1 MGKDGGK
8 RRRESRSPSD
18 SRSVSESRSHSRS
31 RSRSK
36 SAQKKSVSRSVSPPV
51 KKKPLKQERNGDA
64 AQNGAEPQVV
74 KKVDTDEKKEKKTKE
89 KAGPAERPTKPA
101 DTERAR
107 REAEEEEKLRRKR
120 RRWDASTAEGDE
132 LGNNPSA
139 PPVPKA
145 DLPSFGVKVGPD
157 GARVPQSQ
165 SVSAIAKLRA
175 YSLEQSEEAADE
187 RDAKK
192 RLKATLG
199 IPDVEALKA
208 QTQARLVQAGMDM
221 LKQRSRQNKDWK
233 PLLLDKQGR
242 QIDEQGRLVVIQKET
257 TAELLVNKKLR
268 PDAETLQGPG
278 KKGSDM
284 PGKKEAVSH
293 IDPRVDMPAVERER
307 RTLRF
312 VKPGKYIAR
321 AQTMRMKQISREMRS
336 HQFETTEEGTVR
348 RQIALEPIPDVEWW
362 DEIILDGDSYDAKLK
377 ENAITN
383 MIHVPILLDPVAEA
397 HNPAPMQMM
406 LTQKERKKIKRIKKQ
421 EKQKEEQDKIRLG
434 LIQPPEPKM
443 RLSNLMR
450 VLGNEAIS
458 EPSKME
464 AKVRKQM
471 GERQEKHQEHN
482 EARSLTADQKREKKR
497 KKLTEDTNIEVHVA
511 VFRAGDLTDG
521 KRKFKVDIHA
531 QQYNLTGATVIYGN
545 CNVVVVEGGPKSIKK
560 FKQLMLK
567 RIKWM
572 PDDLG
577 DEPAAEG
584 NDSDE
589 EQTPDANI
597 KKVYKKCVL
606 VWSGVTH
613 KRVFRSFKFDICRA
627 EQEARKIFKDKNVP
641 QYWDM
646 CRNYVEESH
655 KAAEA
660 K

>member
-1 MGKDGGK
+1 MAKDGIK
-8 RRRESRSPSD
+8 RRRASRSRSGSRSPSK
-18 SRSVSESRSHSRS
+18 SRSRSRS

-36 SAQKKSVSRSVSPPV
+36 SARKKSESRSPSPV
-51 KKKPLKQERNGDA
+51 KKKPIKQERNGDTER
-64 AQNGAEPQVV
+64 NGAEVDKS
-74 KKVDTDEKKEKKTKE
+74 KKVDTDEKKDKKKKD
-89 KAGPAERPTKPA
+89 KAGPEERPSKPV
-101 DTERAR
+101 DSERAR

-120 RRWDASTAEGDE
+120 RRWDASSAEGDE
-132 LGNNPSA
+132 LGNTPSA

-145 DLPSFGVKVGPD
+145 DLPSYGVKVGPD
-157 GARVPQSQ
+157 GARAPQGQ
-165 SVSAIAKLRA
+165 SVSATAKLRA
-175 YSLEQSEEAADE
+175 FTQEQSEDADE
-187 RDAKK
+187 RDSKK

-199 IPDVEALKA
+199 LPNVEALKVE
-208 QTQARLVQAGMDM
+208 TQARLAQAG
-221 LKQRSRQNKDWK
+221 LAIQLQRAKKTWA

-242 QIDEQGRLVVIQKET
+242 QIDEQGRLVVVQKEQ
-257 TAELLVNKKLR
+257 TATLLVNKKQG
-268 PDAETLQGPG
+268 PEMESLQGPG
-278 KKGSDM
+278 KKGADM

-293 IDPRVDMPAVERER
+293 IDPRVDMPAIERER

-336 HQFETTEEGTVR
+336 NQFETTDEGTVR

-362 DEIILDGDSYDAKLK
+362 DELLLDGDSYDSKLK

-383 MIHVPILLDPVAEA
+383 MIHVPILLDPVAEV
-397 HNPAPMQMM
+397 HEPAPMQMM

-482 EARSLTADQKREKKR
+482 EARSLTAEQKREKKR
-497 KKLTEDTNIEVHVA
+497 KKLTEDTNVEVHVA

-521 KRKFKVDIHA
+521 KRKFKVDIHT
-531 QQYNLTGATVIYGN
+531 QQHNLTGATVIYGN

-567 RIKWM
+567 RIRWM
-572 PDDLG
+572 PDDL
-577 DEPAAEG
+577 DEPTAEG
-584 NDSDE
+584 HDSDE
-589 EQTPDANI
+589 EQTPEANI

-613 KRVFRSFKFDICRA
+613 KRVFRTFKFDICRT

-646 CRNYVEESH
+646 CRNYTEEPH
-655 KAAEA
+655 KSTE
-660 K
+660 

>member
-1 MGKDGGK
+1 M
-8 RRRESRSPSD
+8 
-18 SRSVSESRSHSRS
+18 
-31 RSRSK
+31 
-36 SAQKKSVSRSVSPPV
+36 KKEVEETTE
-51 KKKPLKQERNGDA
+51 KKKTG
-64 AQNGAEPQVV
+64 
-74 KKVDTDEKKEKKTKE
+74 
-89 KAGPAERPTKPA
+89 KAGPAERPRQT
-101 DTERAR
+101 DTERGR
-107 REAEEEEKLRRKR
+107 REAEEEDKLRRKR
-120 RRWDASTAEGDE
+120 RRWDSSTAEGDE
-132 LGNNPSA
+132 LGNTPSA
-139 PPVPKA
+139 PPVSKA
-145 DLPSFGVKVGPD
+145 DLLNLGVKVGPD
-157 GARVPQSQ
+157 GVRAPQGQ

-175 YSLEQSEEAADE
+175 FNQEQSEEVADE
-187 RDAKK
+187 WDAAK

-199 IPDVEALKA
+199 LPNVEVLKA
-208 QTQARLVQAGMDM
+208 QTQARLVEANLNM
-221 LKQRSRQNKDWK
+221 QNRKKGWA

-242 QIDEQGRLVVIQKET
+242 QIDEQGRLIVIQKEQIAT
-257 TAELLVNKKLR
+257 LLVNKKQG
-268 PDAETLQGPG
+268 PEPENLQGPG

-284 PGKKEAVSH
+284 PGKKETISH
-293 IDPRVDMPAVERER
+293 IDPRVEMPAVERER
-307 RTLRF
+307 RVLRF

-362 DEIILDGDSYDAKLK
+362 DELLLEEESYDSKLK

-397 HNPAPMQMM
+397 HVPAPMQMM

-434 LIQPPEPKM
+434 LIQPPEPKV
-443 RLSNLMR
+443 RLNNLMR

-471 GERQEKHQEHN
+471 SERQEKHQEHN
-482 EARSLTADQKREKKR
+482 EARSLTVEQKRDKKR
-497 KKLTEDTNIEVHVA
+497 KKLAEDTNIEVHVA

-521 KRKFKVDIHA
+521 KRKFKVEIHA
-531 QQYNLTGATVIYGN
+531 QQFNLTGATVIYGN
-545 CNVVVVEGGPKSIKK
+545 CNVVVVEGGPKAIKK
-560 FKQLMLK
+560 FKQLMLN

-572 PDDLG
+572 PDELE

-584 NDSDE
+584 NESDGE
-589 EQTPDANI
+589 ANPAESNI

-613 KRVFRSFKFDICRA
+613 KRVFRTFKFDVCRA
-627 EQEARKIFKDKNVP
+627 EQEARKIFKDKGVA

-646 CRNYVEESH
+646 CRNYSEEL
-655 KAAEA
+655 A